1 MPFHLEQLLQ
11 SHTHASAT
19 AFTTAKVPEPGKEV
33 VIMLGKSTA
42 EVPTKQGSMEEIRL
56 MCRGNELVL
65 AQLGPPDATSAH
77 NDTVGTTVFSCEN
90 GNPCEDP
97 TPKDFIKKEEGTPY
111 ATCTSG
117 ANKIYLYKDA
127 STLDHIGHDYESRYA
142 NTYGGRD
149 LQLGYQ
155 SGPKTNEVFIQTVNG
170 GFECTFKII

>member
-1 MPFHLEQLLQ
+1 
-11 SHTHASAT
+11 
-19 AFTTAKVPEPGKEV
+19 
-33 VIMLGKSTA
+33 
-42 EVPTKQGSMEEIRL
+42 MEEIRL

-77 NDTVGTTVFSCEN
+77 ADTVGTTVFSCEN

-117 ANKIYLYKDA
+117 VNKIYLYKDA
-127 STLDHIGHDYESRYA
+127 STLDHIWHDYENRYA
-142 NTYGGRD
+142 NNAGGRD

-170 GFECTFKII
+170 GFECTFLFLIRLRCRGIVIENIFMTNIFYCFCRFQISNDSFSCKVI